1 MLHDSQPLSLDTTP
15 TSADPI
21 RVCIIGPQSGQRR
34 WTNRLSQLH
43 IRVAAAVAPP
53 LAHHDTSPTPVA
65 SSPLRDMEQQTTSY
79 EELDGG
85 FCAYYCG
92 TASLVPLLAV
102 ASISLV
108 NNRGPFPDLPLA
120 ICFSEGQPDSIVQ
133 DIENMVRSFIEK
145 ALINREWREYNLIM
159 SKLWSAQPGGFARFA
174 GSSQMVPPMRTEDGS
189 SQFLPG
195 HAAFSGVPQVNMPM
209 FPTGMY
215 TADQMMGYAGS
226 TQSYREP
233 CVATVGGRQRH
244 NMR

>member
-34 WTNRLSQLH
+34 WTNSYCACKWVAWLDIGSCQTTSSG
-43 IRVAAAVAPP
+43 VAATVVPP
-53 LAHHDTSPTPVA
+53 LAHHYTSPTPVA

-108 NNRGPFPDLPLA
+108 NN
-120 ICFSEGQPDSIVQ
+120 SIVQ
-133 DIENMVRSFIEK
+133 DIENMVRLFIEK

-244 NMR
+244 NTR

>member
-34 WTNRLSQLH
+34 WTNSYCACKWVAWLDIGSCQTTSSG
-43 IRVAAAVAPP
+43 VAAAVVPP
-53 LAHHDTSPTPVA
+53 LAHHYTSPTPVA

-108 NNRGPFPDLPLA
+108 NNR
-120 ICFSEGQPDSIVQ
+120 
-133 DIENMVRSFIEK
+133 
-145 ALINREWREYNLIM
+145 
-159 SKLWSAQPGGFARFA
+159 
-174 GSSQMVPPMRTEDGS
+174 
-189 SQFLPG
+189 
-195 HAAFSGVPQVNMPM
+195 
-209 FPTGMY
+209 
-215 TADQMMGYAGS
+215 
-226 TQSYREP
+226 
-233 CVATVGGRQRH
+233 
-244 NMR
+244 